1 MLMREKPSARSVPI
15 SRVRAATMPY
25 IVFIAPN
32 TAPMPMT
39 TATKLARPMSAAEMV
54 PAWLS

>member
-1 MLMREKPSARSVPI
+1 MPI
-15 SRVRAATMPY
+15 SRVRAETMPY

-39 TATKLARPMSAAEMV
+39 TATKPARPISARDTA
-54 PAWLS
+54 PAWSS